1 MDELTELIQ
10 KWGIDRGIDTVDPR
24 GQMLKVVEE
33 VGEIAS
39 ALARGDA
46 DEFID
51 AVGDTFVTLVMLTL
65 TVDLDIKDCVQLAYD
80 EIKDRDGKVV
90 NGVFVKLQDL
100 DEKEAM

>member
-1 MDELTELIQ
+1 MDNLIQ
-10 KWGIDRGIDTVDPR
+10 LIEQWGIDRGIDTVDPSK
-24 GQMLKVVEE
+24 QMLKVVEE

-51 AVGDTFVTLVMLTL
+51 AVGDTFVTLVMLAL

-90 NGVFVKLQDL
+90 NGVFVKLKDL
-100 DEKEAM
+100 DKKEAI